1 LSKYFLTD
9 NVELKYVNRD
19 LEKISEIE
27 NSINKI
33 ECKKGELKID
43 LSKYLNEIE
52 GFVVIKRKERFFTSL
67 NDLDSKFSGQAFVYT
82 EKGLVSL
89 DDEQFEL
96 IDFVENNSISFLEIP
111 IIDSNLQDKY
121 DSGMEFTEGDVNEV
135 IERLEHEF
143 DYVTIL
149 FKNEVQNEIRG
160 RTIAPDDYIVREL
173 TFEHLE
179 KLGQHYE
186 CYTKSKLKHYNL
198 YNGIDKS
205 VYMLFE
211 EEEGRSFYSRK
222 NDALFIRNVLIDDF
236 YFRFKNISSLFSVSR
251 TKINILSNDFVPNI
265 SRNNLSEK
273 SSENINYLV
282 NKVIHL
288 AALEHFE
295 MEDLERECL
304 KKFIDDHFGET
315 I

>member
-1 LSKYFLTD
+1 MSKYFLTD